1 MKNLN
6 FASCG
11 PQITRTRE
19 SSGARGQT
27 SGTPTKTYNSN
38 LKRNSLLSESDRSEF
53 SLQIRITCFV
63 QVLGGWSGGLRGRC
77 WGSGNSSRSSTQPA
91 LSRSLARSPA
101 RPPARQAAGPSARAP
116 ARSLGRPP
124 ARSPAPSPARPPA
137 RSLRS
142 PARPAA
148 RLGSSA
154 GTMLHGFGLALHGS
168 VRSENSVSFFKI
180 LNA

>member
-1 MKNLN
+1 MNRGY
-6 FASCG
+6 SR
-11 PQITRTRE
+11 RTRE
-19 SSGARGQT
+19 STGACGQT
-27 SGTPTKTYNSN
+27 SGAQTRTYTSN

-91 LSRSLARSPA
+91 LPLPLARSLSRPPPRPSGRWPERPRARSLARSPA
-101 RPPARQAAGPSARAP
+101 R
-116 ARSLGRPP
+116 SL
-124 ARSPAPSPARPPA
+124 
-137 RSLRS
+137 
-142 PARPAA
+142 ARPAA

-154 GTMLHGFGLALHGS
+154 GTMLYGFGLHGS
-168 VRSENSVSFFKI
+168 VRSEMSVSFFKI

>member
-101 RPPARQAAGPSARAP
+101 RPSGRWPERPR
-116 ARSLGRPP
+116 ARSL
-124 ARSPAPSPARPPA
+124 ARPPA
-137 RSLRS
+137 RSLARS
-142 PARPAA
+142 PAARPPAPFA
-148 RLGSSA
+148 RPPAWPPVWEVRLVQCCMA
-154 GTMLHGFGLALHGS
+154 LACTDRFVPKCRFPFLK
-168 VRSENSVSFFKI
+168 F
-180 LNA
+180 